1 MKAQEYKKLK
11 IDLYANTKDIRQ
23 YDKETGNFYKSI
35 VIMSK
40 RADQIAAELKQ
51 EFQENSH
58 LQAPQDRSG
67 EEEEDGVGAGSAE
80 RQGVELLEEAGG
92 GEPLVVVVVAHGALV
107 VLVERL
113 ERDPLA
119 GRTADLGRFFRGG
132 AGGVHFRRRCRH
144 NGVHLAAKVRGTDI
158 HRKG

>member
-11 IDLYANTKDIRQ
+11 IDLYANTKDIRH

-58 LQAPQDRSG
+58 LQTPQDRSG
-67 EEEEDGVGAGSAE
+67 EEVYENREQIELSRMYEQLPKPTQLALHEFEEGQIYFKDVDE
-80 RQGVELLEEAGG
+80 
-92 GEPLVVVVVAHGALV
+92 
-107 VLVERL
+107 
-113 ERDPLA
+113 
-119 GRTADLGRFFRGG
+119 
-132 AGGVHFRRRCRH
+132 
-144 NGVHLAAKVRGTDI
+144 
-158 HRKG
+158 

>member
-51 EFQENSH
+51 EFQETSH

-67 EEEEDGVGAGSAE
+67 EEVYENREQIELSRMYEQLPKPTQLALHEFEEGQIYFKDVDE
-80 RQGVELLEEAGG
+80 
-92 GEPLVVVVVAHGALV
+92 
-107 VLVERL
+107 
-113 ERDPLA
+113 
-119 GRTADLGRFFRGG
+119 
-132 AGGVHFRRRCRH
+132 
-144 NGVHLAAKVRGTDI
+144 
-158 HRKG
+158 